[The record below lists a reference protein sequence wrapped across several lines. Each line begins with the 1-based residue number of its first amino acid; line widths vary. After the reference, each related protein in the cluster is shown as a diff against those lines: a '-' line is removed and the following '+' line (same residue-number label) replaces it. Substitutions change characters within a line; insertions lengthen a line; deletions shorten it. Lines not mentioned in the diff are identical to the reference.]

1 MATTKDKI
9 LATALQLF
17 NEKGS
22 EQISTRHIAEAMGK
36 SVGNLYYHF
45 KDKNAIIVKLYEQL
59 VEKLNQGFDQM
70 QAMEASLNMV
80 MQAVKFT
87 FTTLYEYRFLMINF
101 VQIMR
106 SIPVLKNSYQALTQI
121 RKAQFKYTLDQ
132 LITQQMVKEEVLE
145 IPFEYL
151 QLQST
156 ILGDFWI
163 SEAEILYQ
171 GEEKDK
177 VQYFAEMQLYH
188 FYPHLTDAGKTTFK
202 NTIESLFH
210 NEKSEF

>member
-45 KDKNAIIVKLYEQL
+45 EDKNAIIMKLYEQL
-59 VEKLNQGFDQM
+59 VEKLDQGFEQM
-70 QAMEASLNMV
+70 QSLEVSLEIM
-80 MQAVKFT
+80 MQAVKFA

-101 VQIMR
+101 VHIMR
-106 SIPVLKNSYQALTQI
+106 SIPELKASYQALTQV
-121 RKAQFKYTLDQ
+121 RKAQFKYTFDQ
-132 LITQQMVKEEVLE
+132 LVAQQMIKEEALE

-171 GEEKDK
+171 GEEKYK
-177 VQYFAEMQLYH
+177 VKYFTEMQLYN
-188 FYPHLTDAGKTTFK
+188 FYPHLTKAGKTVFK
-202 NTIESLFH
+202 KAIESLFKH
-210 NEKSEF
+210 

>member
-17 NEKGS
+17 NEQGS
-22 EQISTRHIAEAMGK
+22 EQVSTRHIAEAMGK

-45 KDKNAIIVKLYEQL
+45 EDKNAIIIRLYEQL
-59 VEKLNQGFDQM
+59 VEKLNVGFDQM
-70 QAMEASLNMV
+70 QAIDVNLEIM

-87 FTTLYEYRFLMINF
+87 FSTLYEYRFLMINF
-101 VQIMR
+101 VHIMR
-106 SIPVLKNSYQALTQI
+106 SIPVLKQSYQALTQV
-121 RKAQFKYTLDQ
+121 RKAQFRYTFDQ
-132 LITQQMVKEEVLE
+132 LIVQGMVKKEALEV
-145 IPFEYL
+145 PFEYL

-177 VQYFAEMQLYH
+177 VKYFTEMQLYN
-188 FYPHLTDAGKTTFK
+188 FYPHLTDAGKTVFK
-202 NTIESLFH
+202 NSITSLFD
-210 NEKSEF
+210 S